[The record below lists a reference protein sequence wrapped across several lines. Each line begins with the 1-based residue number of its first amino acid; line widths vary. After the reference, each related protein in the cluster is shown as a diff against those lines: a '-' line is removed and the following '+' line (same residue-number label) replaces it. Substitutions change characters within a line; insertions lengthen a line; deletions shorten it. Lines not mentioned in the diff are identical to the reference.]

1 MSEAVAAAPG
11 RRWAGRDTVTAGEA
25 VRFGAW
31 PATLA
36 IGGAVLVLFLLFAGY
51 GYNLE
56 DEGTVLYQILRTHRG
71 ERPYLDFHTGYTPA
85 VFYLNAWLFETFGV
99 SVMPIRIVLAG
110 VNALAVMLTFR
121 LALRVAPV
129 AESALAALSYAVF
142 MPFFQGQFA
151 SFNIPYPAWYAI
163 AAWMAAQLAS
173 VKAVENA
180 SRAWLVAAGALAGLA
195 FSFKPNT
202 GILALGAAVLAQL
215 LASAQ
220 LRGAVGRGLEILVLA
235 IACVAVA
242 ATLTFD
248 VVTPQF
254 ALLGGPLLALLVGGI
269 WMRVKH
275 VPPGEE
281 RSIGAGLADA
291 AALLA
296 GFVAVC
302 AAWLAYFLPRL
313 GVGRFAEEVLLLGAG
328 VERIYLLYF
337 PRPSEWGVAVLCLLA
352 FGVALPRLIARGVLG
367 TRALVALGVVLAVAG
382 TVAFTQFGLAPEGLG
397 VSILMQLEV
406 LSFHLIPLL
415 LWAATIAVLWQMR
428 AVERAPDGMLPRG
441 LAVTMVSLV
450 YALLLFLQLYP
461 RIDFMHVVISMPS
474 ALVVAAGGLARF
486 ERWWVDEL
494 RGLNRWDEARSRR
507 ALSLVRMVACAP
519 IVFALAVR
527 ALPFLDARVRLT
539 PDVAVRGTTPL
550 AQTAM
555 PVVLEEDRD
564 RDLRELRAVADFV
577 AQQTRPDEPIFVF
590 PALAMVPFL
599 TDRATPVPHD
609 YWFTGR
615 PSHAD
620 EAAMVAA
627 MERTR
632 PPLFVTLN
640 DRLGY
645 FSASPS
651 YYFILRDYVQ
661 RNYVLVRRIGRYD
674 VLARRDLLDEH
685 PDWRTPEIVGATLD
699 DTFAHGEYARELAAA
714 RRIAESG
721 TAQDLVG
728 TAPQL
733 ADVDRRIRQ
742 AYAAAIDAV
751 AARDPGGYP
760 AVERAVATNRSA
772 RLLFLRTLGEYG
784 APASLG
790 YLQDVFLNSDGRIRW
805 EAARS
810 INFLLARE
818 LSMRFNLVEPADG
831 PLVTLPDTLQSDA
844 LVAPIGDDFAERQ
857 RIGPLA
863 ALAVAHARRDD
874 LKGKIDGPWDRRE
887 TTWWKMLAAY
897 ALVQMGENERLATL
911 FELMN
916 EGTLPGQ
923 FVPSIVLDPRLV
935 PPGAATAVVIER
947 MKNGSSEERETAVWM
962 VPYLAEPGAAWAAVE
977 GLANDPDPRVK
988 HAAEWALG
996 QRARASGTQNA
1007 DPKGASGTQPAKA
1020 EES

>member
-1 MSEAVAAAPG
+1 MSEAVVAAPDRRWSGSASFAAAG
-11 RRWAGRDTVTAGEA
+11 AR
-25 VRFGAW
+25 VRFAAW

-36 IGGAVLVLFLLFAGY
+36 IGGAALALFLTFAGY

-85 VFYLNAWLFETFGV
+85 VFYLNAWLFDVFGV
-99 SVMPIRIVLAG
+99 SVMPIRVVLAG

-121 LALRVAPV
+121 LALRLAPV
-129 AESALAALSYAVF
+129 AEAALAALTYAVF

-151 SFNIPYPAWYAI
+151 SFNIPYPAWYAV
-163 AAWMAAQLAS
+163 AAWLATQLAS
-173 VKAVENA
+173 VKAVETG
-180 SRAWLVAAGALAGLA
+180 RRGWLVAAGALAGLA

-202 GILALGAAVLAQL
+202 GVLALGAAVLAQL

-220 LRGAVGRGLEILVLA
+220 LRGAAGRTLEILVLVVA
-235 IACVAVA
+235 SVAVA

-248 VVTPQF
+248 VITPQF
-254 ALLGGPLLALLVGGI
+254 ALLGGPLLALLIGGI
-269 WMRVKH
+269 RMRVAH

-281 RSIGAGLADA
+281 RSVGAGLGDA

-296 GFVAVC
+296 GFVGVTG
-302 AAWLAYFLPRL
+302 AWLAYFLPRL
-313 GVGRFAEEVLLLGAG
+313 GLGRFAEEVLLLGAG

-352 FGVALPRLIARGVLG
+352 FSVALPRLIARGVLG
-367 TRALVALGVVLAVAG
+367 LRALVAVGVVLVVGG
-382 TVAFTQFGLAPEGLG
+382 TVALTQFGLAPEGLG

-415 LWAATIAVLWQMR
+415 LWAATLAVLWR
-428 AVERAPDGMLPRG
+428 LHAVERGPGGALPRG
-441 LAVTMVSLV
+441 LAVTLVSLV

-474 ALVVAAGGLARF
+474 ALVVAAGALARF
-486 ERWWVDEL
+486 ERWWADEL
-494 RGLNRWDEARSRR
+494 RPFAGWDDRAARR
-507 ALSLVRMVACAP
+507 ALGWLRVAACAP
-519 IVFALAVR
+519 IVAALAIR
-527 ALPFLDARVRLT
+527 ALPFLDARVRFA

-550 AQTAM
+550 AHAAM

-577 AQQTRPDEPIFVF
+577 EQNTRPDEPIFVF

-609 YWFTGR
+609 YFFTGR

-620 EAAMVAA
+620 EAAMVEAI
-627 MERTR
+627 ERTR

-645 FSASPS
+645 FSAAPS
-651 YYFILRDYVQ
+651 YYFILRDHVQ
-661 RNYVLVRRIGRYD
+661 HNYALVRRIGRYD
-674 VLARRDLLDEH
+674 VLARRDLLDRH
-685 PDWRTPEIVGATLD
+685 PEWRQPEIVGATLD
-699 DTFAHGEYARELAAA
+699 DTFAHGSYARQLADA
-714 RRIAESG
+714 RRIADSG
-721 TAQDLVG
+721 TARDLAG
-728 TAPQL
+728 TAPRL
-733 ADVDRRIRQ
+733 ADVDRRVRQ
-742 AYAAAIDAV
+742 AFAAAIDAV
-751 AARDPGGYP
+751 AARDPGGYA
-760 AVERAVATNRSA
+760 AVEQAVATSRSA
-772 RLLFLRTLGEYG
+772 RLLYLRTLGEYG
-784 APASLG
+784 SPASLG
-790 YLQDVFLNSDGRIRW
+790 YLQDVFLASDGRIRW

-874 LKGKIDGPWDRRE
+874 LKEKIDGPWDRRE

-897 ALVQMGENERLATL
+897 ALVQMGEDERLATL

-935 PPGAATAVVIER
+935 APAAAAAMVVER
-947 MKNGSSEERETAVWM
+947 LRNGSPEERETAVWM
-962 VPYLAEPGAAWAAVE
+962 VPYLAEPGAAWGAVE
-977 GLANDPDPRVK
+977 AVVNDPDPRVAN
-988 HAAEWALG
+988 AARWALG
-996 QRARASGTQNA
+996 QRARGPAGTA
-1007 DPKGASGTQPAKA
+1007 APATKA

>member
-1 MSEAVAAAPG
+1 MSGAVVADAAG
-11 RRWAGRDTVTAGEA
+11 RRWARSTTTAATGA
-25 VRFGAW
+25 DARIAAW
-31 PATLA
+31 PATLV
-36 IGGAVLVLFLLFAGY
+36 IGAGVLVLFLLFAGY

-85 VFYLNAWLFETFGV
+85 VFYLNAWLFDVFGV
-99 SVMPIRIVLAG
+99 SVLPIRVLLAF

-121 LALRVAPV
+121 LALRVAPL
-129 AESALAALSYAVF
+129 AESTLAALTYAIF

-151 SFNIPYPAWYAI
+151 SFNIPYPAWYAV
-163 AAWMAAQLAS
+163 AAWMATQLAS
-173 VKAVENA
+173 VKAVETG
-180 SRAWLVAAGALAGLA
+180 RRGWLVAAGGLAGIA

-220 LRGAVGRGLEILVLA
+220 LRGVVGRVLEVLVLA
-235 IACVAVA
+235 IAGIAVA

-248 VVTPQF
+248 VITPQF
-254 ALLGGPLLALLVGGI
+254 ALLGGPLLALLAGGI
-269 WMRVKH
+269 WMRVEQM
-275 VPPGEE
+275 PPGEQ
-281 RSIGAGLADA
+281 RAFGAGLADA
-291 AALLA
+291 GALLA
-296 GFVAVC
+296 GFVAVTL
-302 AAWLAYFLPRL
+302 AWLAYFLPRL

-352 FGVALPRLIARGVLG
+352 LLVALPRLIVRGVLG
-367 TRALVALGVVLAVAG
+367 LRGLVVLGLVLVVGGAVAL
-382 TVAFTQFGLAPEGLG
+382 TQFGLAPEGLG

-415 LWAATIAVLWQMR
+415 LWVATLAVLWR
-428 AVERAPDGMLPRG
+428 LRTIERAPGGALPRG
-441 LAVTMVSLV
+441 LAVTMVALV

-474 ALVVAAGGLARF
+474 ALVVAAGALARF

-494 RGLNRWDEARSRR
+494 RGFLGWDETRARR
-507 ALSLVRMVACAP
+507 ALGWVRIAACLPVLA
-519 IVFALAVR
+519 ALAVR
-527 ALPFLDARVRLT
+527 TLPFVDARVRLT
-539 PDVAVRGTTPL
+539 PDVALRGTTPL
-550 AQTAM
+550 AQAAM

-577 AQQTRPDEPIFVF
+577 ARETRPDEPIFVF

-620 EAAMVAA
+620 EAAMVGAI
-627 MERTR
+627 ERTR
-632 PPLFVTLN
+632 PPLFITLN

-645 FSASPS
+645 FSAAPA

-661 RNYVLVRRIGRYD
+661 REYTLVRRIGRYD
-674 VLARRDLLDEH
+674 VLARRDLLAQH
-685 PDWRTPEIVGATLD
+685 PEWQQPEISGATLD
-699 DTFAHGEYARELAAA
+699 DPSAHGAYARELADA
-714 RRIAESG
+714 RRIAASG
-721 TAQDLVG
+721 TARDLG
-728 TAPQL
+728 GAAPRL

-751 AARDPGGYP
+751 AAREPGGYA
-760 AVERAVATNRSA
+760 AVEHAVATNRSA
-772 RLLFLRTLGEYG
+772 RLLYLRTLGEYG
-784 APASLG
+784 AAASLG
-790 YLQDVFLNSDGRIRW
+790 YLQDVFLTSDGRIRW

-818 LSMRFNLVEPADG
+818 LSMRFNLIEPADG
-831 PLVTLPDTLQSDA
+831 PLVPLPDTLQSDA

-897 ALVQMGENERLATL
+897 ALVQMGEDQRLATL

-923 FVPSIVLDPRLV
+923 FVPSIILDPRLV
-935 PPGAATAVVIER
+935 APAAATAMVIER
-947 MKNGSSEERETAVWM
+947 MRNGSPEERETAIWM
-962 VPYLAEPGAAWAAVE
+962 VPYLSAPGDAWAAVE
-977 GLANDPDPRVK
+977 GVANDADPRVK

-996 QRARASGTQNA
+996 QRARASGTEPA
-1007 DPKGASGTQPAKA
+1007 KAKA

>member
-1 MSEAVAAAPG
+1 MSEAAVAAPE
-11 RRWAGRDTVTAGEA
+11 RRFASRDAEA
-25 VRFGAW
+25 QGGVRYAAW
-31 PATLA
+31 PVTVVLGLA
-36 IGGAVLVLFLLFAGY
+36 AAALFLLFAGY

-56 DEGTVLYQILRTHRG
+56 DEGTVLYQILRTFRG

-85 VFYLNAWLFETFGV
+85 VFYLNAWLFDAFGV
-99 SVMPIRIVLAG
+99 SVLPIRVVLAG

-129 AESALAALSYAVF
+129 AESALAAATYAVF
-142 MPFFQGQFA
+142 MPFFPGQFA

-163 AAWMAAQLAS
+163 AAWLATQLAS
-173 VKAVENA
+173 VKAVETQ
-180 SRAWLVAAGALAGLA
+180 RRGWLVAAGAMAGVA

-202 GILALGAAVLAQL
+202 GVLALGAAVLAQM

-220 LRGAVGRGLEILVLA
+220 VRGVFGRALEIAVLV
-235 IACVAVA
+235 IALVAVA
-242 ATLTFD
+242 ASLTFD

-254 ALLGGPLLALLVGGI
+254 ALLGGPLLALLVFGI
-269 WMRVKH
+269 WMRAAH
-275 VPPGEE
+275 RPPGVE
-281 RSIGAGLADA
+281 RGLGAALLDA

-296 GFVAVC
+296 GFAGVC
-302 AAWLAYFLPRL
+302 VAWLAYFLPRL

-352 FGVALPRLIARGVLG
+352 LLAILPRLIARGVVG
-367 TRALVALGVVLAVAG
+367 SRTLVALGVALVVGGVIAL
-382 TVAFTQFGLAPEGLG
+382 TQFGLAPEGLG
-397 VSILMQLEV
+397 ISIVMQLEV

-415 LWAATIAVLWQMR
+415 LWVATLAVVWRLR
-428 AVERAPDGMLPRG
+428 TLDRAPDGTLPATF
-441 LAVTMVSLV
+441 AVVVVTLV

-474 ALVVAAGGLARF
+474 ALVIGAGALARF
-486 ERWWVDEL
+486 ARWWVAELGGAYRWSDDE
-494 RGLNRWDEARSRR
+494 RRR
-507 ALSLVRMVACAP
+507 ALGFARAVVCVPVVL
-519 IVFALAVR
+519 ALAVR
-527 ALPFLDARVRLT
+527 ALPFADARVRLT
-539 PDVAVRGTTPL
+539 PDLAWRGTTSL
-550 AQTAM
+550 AHDAM

-564 RDLRELRAVADFV
+564 RELRELRAVADFV
-577 AQQTRPDEPIFVF
+577 EQATTRDEPIFVF

-609 YWFTGR
+609 YFFTGR

-627 MERTR
+627 MEKTR

-645 FSASPS
+645 FTASPA

-661 RNYVLVRRIGRYD
+661 RNYALVRRIGRYD
-674 VLARRDLLDEH
+674 VLARRDLLAAR
-685 PDWRTPEIVGATLD
+685 PDWQTPVLEGDVLD
-699 DTFAHGEYARELAAA
+699 PTFASGGYARELESA
-714 RRIAESG
+714 RRIAASG
-721 TAQDLVG
+721 TALDLAG

-733 ADVDRRIRQ
+733 ADVDRRVRQ
-742 AYAAAIDAV
+742 AYAAAIDTV
-751 AARDPGGYP
+751 AARDPEGY
-760 AVERAVATNRSA
+760 AGVERVVATNSSA
-772 RLLFLRTLGEYG
+772 KLLFLRTLGEYG
-784 APASLG
+784 APESLG
-790 YLQDVFLNSDGRIRW
+790 YLQDVFLGTDGRIRW

-818 LSMRFNLVEPADG
+818 LSARFNLVEPAQG
-831 PLVTLPDTLQSDA
+831 PLVPLPDGLASDA

-863 ALAVAHARRDD
+863 ALAVAHAGRRD
-874 LKGKIDGPWDRRE
+874 LATKIDGPWDRRE

-897 ALVQMGENERLATL
+897 ALVRLGETGRLATL

-923 FVPSIVLDPRLV
+923 FVPSIVLDPGLV
-935 PPGAATAVVIER
+935 APDVAAAALAER
-947 MKNGSSEERETAVWM
+947 IGNGSAEERETAAWM
-962 VPYLAEPGAAWAAVE
+962 VPYLASDGAWAAVE
-977 GLANDPDPRVK
+977 AATQDPDPRVR
-988 HAAEWALG
+988 HAAQWALA
-996 QRARASGTQNA
+996 RRAARAGEQRTAAPS
-1007 DPKGASGTQPAKA
+1007 

>member
-1 MSEAVAAAPG
+1 MSDAVVAAGAERRFAGRVAVAG
-11 RRWAGRDTVTAGEA
+11 AGQQ
-25 VRFGAW
+25 VRIAAW

-36 IGGAVLVLFLLFAGY
+36 IGCAVLVLFLIFAGY

-71 ERPYLDFHTGYTPA
+71 QRPYLDFHTGYTPA
-85 VFYLNAWLFETFGV
+85 VFYLNAWLFDVFGV
-99 SVMPIRIVLAG
+99 SVLPIRVVLAF

-129 AESALAALSYAVF
+129 AEAALAALTYAVF

-173 VKAVENA
+173 VKAIENG
-180 SRAWLVAAGALAGLA
+180 SRAWLAAAGALAGVA

-220 LRGAVGRGLEILVLA
+220 LRGVVGRTLEILVMA
-235 IACVAVA
+235 IAAVAVA

-248 VVTPQF
+248 VITPQF
-254 ALLGGPLLALLVGGI
+254 ALLGGPLLALLLSGI
-269 WMRVKH
+269 WLRVKH
-275 VPPGEE
+275 LPPGEE
-281 RSIGAGLADA
+281 RSIAAGLADA
-291 AALLA
+291 GALLA
-296 GFVAVC
+296 GFVAMTL
-302 AAWLAYFLPRL
+302 AWLAYFLPRL

-352 FGVALPRLIARGVLG
+352 LAVALPRLIARGVLG
-367 TRALVALGVVLAVAG
+367 VRGLIALGLVLVIGG
-382 TVAFTQFGLAPEGLG
+382 TVALTQFGLAPEGLG
-397 VSILMQLEV
+397 VSIVMQLEV

-415 LWAATIAVLWQMR
+415 LWVATLGVLWRMR
-428 AVERAPDGMLPRG
+428 HVERAPGGALPRG
-441 LAVTMVSLV
+441 LAVTLVSLV

-461 RIDFMHVVISMPS
+461 RIDFMHVVISLPS
-474 ALVVAAGGLARF
+474 ALVIAAGGLARF

-494 RGLNRWDEARSRR
+494 RGVAGWDDARARR
-507 ALSLVRMVACAP
+507 ALGWVRIAACVP
-519 IVFALAVR
+519 IVAALAVR
-527 ALPFLDARVRLT
+527 ALPFVDARIRLT
-539 PDVAVRGTTPL
+539 PDVALRGTTPL

-577 AQQTRPDEPIFVF
+577 AAETRPDEPIFVF

-599 TDRATPVPHD
+599 TDRTTPVPHD
-609 YWFTGR
+609 YFFTGR

-627 MERTR
+627 IERTR

-645 FSASPS
+645 FSASPA
-651 YYFILRDYVQ
+651 YYFILRDHVQ
-661 RNYVLVRRIGRYD
+661 KNYALVRRIGRYD
-674 VLARRDLLDEH
+674 VLARRDLLAQH
-685 PDWRTPEIVGATLD
+685 PEWQHAEVSGATLD
-699 DTFAHGEYARELAAA
+699 DAFAHGDYARELADA
-714 RRIAESG
+714 RRLADTG
-721 TAQDLVG
+721 MALDLTG

-751 AARDPGGYP
+751 AARDPGGYA

-772 RLLFLRTLGEYG
+772 RLLYLRTLGEYG
-784 APASLG
+784 AAASLG
-790 YLQDVFLNSDGRIRW
+790 YLQDVFLTANGRIRW

-818 LSMRFNLVEPADG
+818 LSTRFNLVTPADG

-863 ALAVAHARRDD
+863 ALAVAHAKRSD

-923 FVPSIVLDPRLV
+923 FVPSIVLDPQLV
-935 PPGAATAVVIER
+935 SPVAAAAMVVER
-947 MKNGSSEERETAVWM
+947 MKNGSPEERETAIWM
-962 VPYLAEPGAAWAAVE
+962 VPYLTEPGGAWTAVE
-977 GLANDPDPRVK
+977 AASGDPDLRVK
-988 HAAEWALG
+988 HAAAWALE
-996 QRARASGTQNA
+996 QRARASATHVG
-1007 DPKGASGTQPAKA
+1007 PGGKA